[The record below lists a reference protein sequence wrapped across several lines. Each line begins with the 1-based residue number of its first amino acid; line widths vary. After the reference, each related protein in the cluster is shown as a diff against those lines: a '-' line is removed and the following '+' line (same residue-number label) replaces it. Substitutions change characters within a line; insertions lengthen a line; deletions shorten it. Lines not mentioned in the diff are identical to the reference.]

1 MSDPGDERLLDF
13 VRRRLL
19 KQEGVRVDADTP
31 LFERK
36 LIDSINILYLIG
48 YVEKALGRRL
58 TDDEIV
64 MSNFRSVRVIAHTFL
79 HG

>member
-1 MSDPGDERLLDF
+1 VPDPDSERLLDF

-19 KQEGVRVDADTP
+19 KQKGVLVDPDTP

-64 MSNFRSVRVIAHTFL
+64 MSNFRSVRVIASTFL
-79 HG
+79 RG

>member
-1 MSDPGDERLLDF
+1 MLDPISERLLDF

-19 KQEGVRVDADTP
+19 KQKGVRVDADTP
-31 LFERK
+31 LFESR
-36 LIDSINILYLIG
+36 LIDSMNILYLIG
-48 YVEKALGRRL
+48 YVEKAIGRRL

-64 MSNFRSVRVIAHTFL
+64 MSNFRTVRVIANTFL

>member
-1 MSDPGDERLLDF
+1 MPDPGYERLLDF

-19 KQEGVRVDADTP
+19 KQKGVRVDADTP
-31 LFERK
+31 LFESR

-64 MSNFRSVRVIAHTFL
+64 MSNFRTVRVIARTFL
-79 HG
+79 RD

>member
-19 KQEGVRVDADTP
+19 KQQGVRVDADTP

-64 MSNFRSVRVIAHTFL
+64 MSNFRSVRVIANTFL

>member
-1 MSDPGDERLLDF
+1 MPDPDNERLLDF

-19 KQEGVRVDADTP
+19 TRKDVRVDADTP
-31 LFERK
+31 LFESK

-64 MSNFRSVRVIAHTFL
+64 MSNFRSVRVIANTFL

>member
-1 MSDPGDERLLDF
+1 VSDPDDERLLDF

-19 KQEGVRVDADTP
+19 KQQGVQVDADTP

-64 MSNFRSVRVIAHTFL
+64 MSNFRSVRVIANTFL

>member
-1 MSDPGDERLLDF
+1 VPDPDSERLLDF

-19 KQEGVRVDADTP
+19 KQKGVLVDPDTP

-64 MSNFRSVRVIAHTFL
+64 MSNFRSVRVIARTFL
-79 HG
+79 RG

>member
-1 MSDPGDERLLDF
+1 MPDPDSERLLDF

-19 KQEGVRVDADTP
+19 KQKGVLIDADTP

-48 YVEKALGRRL
+48 YVEKSVGRRL

-64 MSNFRSVRVIAHTFL
+64 MSNFRSVRVITSTFL
-79 HG
+79 RG

>member
-19 KQEGVRVDADTP
+19 KQQGVQVDADTP

-64 MSNFRSVRVIAHTFL
+64 MSNFRSVRVIANTFL
-79 HG
+79 RG

>member
-1 MSDPGDERLLDF
+1 VPDPGNERLLDF
-13 VRRRLL
+13 VRRRLI
-19 KQEGVRVDADTP
+19 KQKGVRVDADTP
-31 LFERK
+31 LFESK

-64 MSNFRSVRVIAHTFL
+64 MTNFRTVRVIGNTFL
-79 HG
+79 RG

>member
-1 MSDPGDERLLDF
+1 MPDPDDKRLLDF

-19 KQEGVRVDADTP
+19 KRKGIRVDADTL
-31 LFERK
+31 LFETK

-58 TDDEIV
+58 TDAEVV
-64 MSNFRSVRVIAHTFL
+64 MSNFRSVRVIANTFL
-79 HG
+79 RG

>member
-1 MSDPGDERLLDF
+1 VPDPDYEGLLDF

-19 KQEGVRVDADTP
+19 KQKGVRVDADTP

-64 MSNFRSVRVIAHTFL
+64 MTNFRTVRVIGNTFL
-79 HG
+79 RG

>member
-1 MSDPGDERLLDF
+1 MSDPGDERLLEF

-19 KQEGVRVDADTP
+19 KQQGVQVDADTP

>member
-1 MSDPGDERLLDF
+1 MPEPDGEQLLEF

-19 KQEGVRVDADTP
+19 KQKGVRVEADTP
-31 LFERK
+31 LFERR

-64 MSNFRSVRVIAHTFL
+64 MSNFRTVRVIANAFFR
-79 HG
+79 G

>member
-1 MSDPGDERLLDF
+1 VPDPNSERLLDF

-31 LFERK
+31 LFENR

-64 MSNFRSVRVIAHTFL
+64 MSNFRTVRVIANTFL

>member
-1 MSDPGDERLLDF
+1 MPDPGNDRLLDF

-19 KQEGVRVDADTP
+19 KQKGVPVDADTP
-31 LFERK
+31 LFESK

-64 MSNFRSVRVIAHTFL
+64 MSNFRTVRVIAKTFL
-79 HG
+79 RD

>member
-19 KQEGVRVDADTP
+19 KQQGVQVDADTP

>member
-1 MSDPGDERLLDF
+1 VPEPGGEELLDF
-13 VRRRLL
+13 VRRRLVKKGIRIDL
-19 KQEGVRVDADTP
+19 DTP

-36 LIDSINILYLIG
+36 LIDSMNILYLIG

-64 MSNFRSVRVIAHTFL
+64 MSNFRSVQVIRKTFL
-79 HG
+79 RG

>member
-1 MSDPGDERLLDF
+1 MPDPDGDRLLDF

-19 KQEGVRVDADTP
+19 KQKGVRVDADTP

-36 LIDSINILYLIG
+36 LVDSINILYLIG

-64 MSNFRSVRVIAHTFL
+64 MSNFRSVRVIANTFL
-79 HG
+79 RG

>member
-1 MSDPGDERLLDF
+1 VPDPNSERLLDF

-19 KQEGVRVDADTP
+19 KHNEVRVDADTP
-31 LFERK
+31 LFESR

-48 YVEKALGRRL
+48 YVEKGLGRRL

-64 MSNFRSVRVIAHTFL
+64 MSNFRTVRVIANTFL
-79 HG
+79 RG

>member
-1 MSDPGDERLLDF
+1 VPEADGEQLLEF

-19 KQEGVRVDADTP
+19 QRKGVRVDADTP
-31 LFERK
+31 LFERR

-64 MSNFRSVRVIAHTFL
+64 MSNFRTVRVISDAFFRA
-79 HG
+79 

>member
-1 MSDPGDERLLDF
+1 MLDPISERLLDF

-19 KQEGVRVDADTP
+19 KQKGVRVDADTP
-31 LFERK
+31 LFESR
-36 LIDSINILYLIG
+36 LIDSMNILYLIG

-58 TDDEIV
+58 TDDEMV
-64 MSNFRSVRVIAHTFL
+64 MSNFRTVRVIANTFL

>member
-1 MSDPGDERLLDF
+1 VPDPGNERLLDF

-19 KQEGVRVDADTP
+19 KQKGVLVDADTP
-31 LFERK
+31 LFESK

-64 MSNFRSVRVIAHTFL
+64 MTNFRTVRVIGNTFL
-79 HG
+79 RG

>member
-1 MSDPGDERLLDF
+1 VPDPNSEKLLDF

-19 KQEGVRVDADTP
+19 KQKGTQVDADTP
-31 LFERK
+31 LFESK

-48 YVEKALGRRL
+48 YVEKGLGRRL

-64 MSNFRSVRVIAHTFL
+64 MSNFRTVRVIANTFL
-79 HG
+79 RG

>member
-1 MSDPGDERLLDF
+1 VSDPGDEQLLDF

-19 KQEGVRVDADTP
+19 KQKGVRVDADTP

-36 LIDSINILYLIG
+36 LVDSINILYLIG

-64 MSNFRSVRVIAHTFL
+64 MSNFRSVRVIANTFL

>member
-1 MSDPGDERLLDF
+1 VSDPDDERLLDF

-19 KQEGVRVDADTP
+19 KQQGVRLDADTP

-64 MSNFRSVRVIAHTFL
+64 MSNFRSVRVIANTFL
-79 HG
+79 RG